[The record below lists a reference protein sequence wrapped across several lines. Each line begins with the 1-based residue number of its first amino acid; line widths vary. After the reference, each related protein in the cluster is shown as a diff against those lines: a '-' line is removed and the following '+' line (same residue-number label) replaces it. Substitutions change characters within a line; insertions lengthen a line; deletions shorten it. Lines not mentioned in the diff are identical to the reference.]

1 VQIIKATLDHCN
13 ARNRLLAPS
22 DFSAGDD
29 KGGSFRDA
37 MRAQVT
43 PKDFFKAFLVTRKAL
58 CEEKRS
64 DQKSVPALCE
74 RKGWSGSPGLG

>member
-13 ARNRLLAPS
+13 ARNRLLAPF
-22 DFSAGDD
+22 DFCAGDD

-43 PKDFFKAFLVTRKAL
+43 PKDFFKAFLVTRKPL

-64 DQKSVPALCE
+64 D
-74 RKGWSGSPGLG
+74 